1 MTMSKDIFVGILLS
15 TYPHIGISKRQ
26 ASKHQI
32 QHYWLIPVKNR
43 KEIYEEFA
51 EEHCLRFSFTTINN
65 SEYIRINERTTILM
79 LLRMIP
85 PALLETCPRLVIFYK
100 IMKMV
105 RKKEHLTDDGM
116 NHILRLR
123 EKMMLQSNATPAIEY
138 EV

>member
-1 MTMSKDIFVGILLS
+1 
-15 TYPHIGISKRQ
+15 
-26 ASKHQI
+26 
-32 QHYWLIPVKNR
+32 
-43 KEIYEEFA
+43 
-51 EEHCLRFSFTTINN
+51 
-65 SEYIRINERTTILM
+65 M